1 MSTPSHHRLAIL
13 PTAIFIVAGSSVR
26 LDLTRLLDL
35 NGQPHPMPPFMRT
48 SGRDRPRQGSPGATA
63 TTPSRRA
70 RTQARARRVPNMLP
84 PRLRWNGGCGSSRS
98 SSMGLTDHSCRV
110 PSITPHLSQESPST
124 RCALPV
130 PRPNGRGGVE
140 ARAGKGG
147 CHPATLIAL

>member
-70 RTQARARRVPNMLP
+70 RTQWGGASTCVVLKLEQGVFQICYLLGFGGTVDAVAQGRVRWGSPTTVVVFRPSRHIGARSHHQLAVHYRYLDP
-84 PRLRWNGGCGSSRS
+84 
-98 SSMGLTDHSCRV
+98 T
-110 PSITPHLSQESPST
+110 
-124 RCALPV
+124 
-130 PRPNGRGGVE
+130 VE
-140 ARAGKGG
+140 VV
-147 CHPATLIAL
+147 